1 MGALFFNMGNS
12 FSVLLMLLMAVLQ
25 LGYGTDADEVI
36 KFNCSISRRWAG
48 VALSPE
54 GSKRLG
60 AGHAGVGARRAR
72 LRELLTALRDRE
84 PVAARGAV
92 HLLS

>member
-1 MGALFFNMGNS
+1 MEI
-12 FSVLLMLLMAVLQ
+12 
-25 LGYGTDADEVI
+25 YVI
-36 KFNCSISRRWAG
+36 STVISLKMKTAKI
-48 VALSPE
+48 ALSPE

>member
-1 MGALFFNMGNS
+1 MHLLLDPGLALLLLLLEAPGVSGSVGRCSGCDGAGH
-12 FSVLLMLLMAVLQ
+12 
-25 LGYGTDADEVI
+25 GRG
-36 KFNCSISRRWAG
+36 RWAG

>member
-36 KFNCSISRRWAG
+36 KFNCSISR
-48 VALSPE
+48 
-54 GSKRLG
+54 KIYF
-60 AGHAGVGARRAR
+60 
-72 LRELLTALRDRE
+72 LRHRNW
-84 PVAARGAV
+84 
-92 HLLS
+92 